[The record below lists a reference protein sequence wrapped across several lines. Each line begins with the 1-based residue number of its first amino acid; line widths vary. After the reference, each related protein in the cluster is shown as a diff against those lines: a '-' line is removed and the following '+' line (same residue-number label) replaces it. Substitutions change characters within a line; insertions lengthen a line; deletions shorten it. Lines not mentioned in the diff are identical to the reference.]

1 MALVLRDR
9 VKETTTTTGTGT
21 ITLAG
26 AVTGF
31 QSFSVIGTANTTYY
45 CIAHQTANEWE
56 VGIGTYTATGT
67 TLARTTVTESSNAG
81 AAVNF
86 SAGTKDVFVTYPAER
101 SIYADGTTLQTTN
114 NAVLP
119 IASGGSGQTTAQLA
133 MNAFAGAV
141 TSGSYLRGNG
151 TNVVMNTIQA
161 GDVPTLNQNT
171 TGSAGTLTTS
181 RTLWGQSFNGSANV
195 TGALSS
201 VTTLSMSGQLT
212 NTVATGSAPMVITS
226 TTRVSNLN
234 VATAGSA
241 DTATNVA
248 GGAANQIHYQTGSGA
263 TSFITAPV
271 TASTYLS
278 WNGTAFAWAGAGGGA
293 TITNDTTTN
302 ATYYPSFLTTT
313 SGTLSD
319 IRTSSTKLTF
329 NPSTG
334 ALTSASLVASSDERL
349 KTNWRDLSEDFI
361 SRLAKVKHG
370 VYDRLDAPVT
380 QVGVSAQSLA
390 EVLEHAV
397 VKQNDGMFGV
407 EYGNAAL
414 VACIELAKE
423 VVELRKALRE
433 SGKL

>member
-212 NTVATGSAPMVITS
+212 NTVAIGTAPMVITS

-334 ALTSASLVASSDERL
+334 ALTSTSLVASSDERL

>member
-31 QSFSVIGTANTTYY
+31 QSFSVIGNANTTYY

-212 NTVATGSAPMVITS
+212 NTVAIGTAPMVITS

-241 DTATNVA
+241 DAATNVA
-248 GGAANQIHYQTGSGA
+248 GGAANQIVYNTGA
-263 TSFITAPV
+263 NTSAFIAAPT

-334 ALTSASLVASSDERL
+334 ALTSTSLVASSDERL
-349 KTNWRDLSEDFI
+349 KTNWRDLPEDFI